1 MENGSQQGE
10 LSCPKGGAAP
20 CLSIL
25 LQLLYYLA
33 GERFFSS
40 SSNRTANETVT
51 TQPMK
56 SQYTS
61 DSQFSPMDFLFI
73 TASPQFPPS
82 SIKEQYF
89 PLCSRLAY
97 GFAIL

>member
-1 MENGSQQGE
+1 MEASRGSSHAQKEE
-10 LSCPKGGAAP
+10 LLPACPYYFSCFTT
-20 CLSIL
+20 
-25 LQLLYYLA
+25 LA

-73 TASPQFPPS
+73 TAPPQFPPS

>member
-1 MENGSQQGE
+1 MEASRGSSHAQKEE
-10 LSCPKGGAAP
+10 LLPACPYYFSCFTT
-20 CLSIL
+20 
-25 LQLLYYLA
+25 LA

-73 TASPQFPPS
+73 TAPPHSPL
-82 SIKEQYF
+82 
-89 PLCSRLAY
+89 PL
-97 GFAIL
+97 